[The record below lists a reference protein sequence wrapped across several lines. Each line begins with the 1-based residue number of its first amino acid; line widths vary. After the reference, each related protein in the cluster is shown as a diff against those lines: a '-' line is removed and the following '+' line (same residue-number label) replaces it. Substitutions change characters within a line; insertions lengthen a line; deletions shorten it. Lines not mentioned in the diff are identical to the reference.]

1 MLVSDNRWI
10 KDAWKQEARKEL
22 NSVKDEII
30 LTIQARGK
38 IVKFEG
44 EDMKLEGEILERE
57 FKAIWKW
64 FKIRSEEKRLEH

>member
-10 KDAWKQEARKEL
+10 KDAWKQEARKES

-30 LTIQARGK
+30 LTIQAKGK

-44 EDMKLEGEILERE
+44 EDMKLEGEILERG
-57 FKAIWKW
+57 FKAIWK
-64 FKIRSEEKRLEH
+64 

>member
-10 KDAWKQEARKEL
+10 KDAWKKEARKES

-30 LTIQARGK
+30 LTIQAKGK

-44 EDMKLEGEILERE
+44 VDMRE
-57 FKAIWKW
+57 FKAIWK
-64 FKIRSEEKRLEH
+64 

>member
-10 KDAWKQEARKEL
+10 KDAWKQEARKES

-30 LTIQARGK
+30 LAIQAKGK

-44 EDMKLEGEILERE
+44 EDMKLEGEILERG

-64 FKIRSEEKRLEH
+64 FKKRSEEKRLEH